1 MDMPVD
7 LPSSWISQIDL
18 SAISGKV
25 ADFTP
30 VIKVIKDT
38 WNKQTLEGLREGKVA
53 VSDELLNESLARSI
67 ENNENISDLQ
77 VTSIGDKKIKIK
89 ANTAH
94 LGRVEMT
101 CRIDR
106 FEHNKDNSTVQFTVV
121 KKKLPDKGF
130 LSFFVSQFSLSMMEN
145 FVGKMDLGE
154 EIPMQIK
161 GNTVTLDLKNVLA
174 GSDFG
179 KSELYGYKLIDTI
192 EIQEAV
198 PRDGYI
204 EFKTSLNMP
213 ESVENAIK
221 NILK

>member
-130 LSFFVSQFSLSMMEN
+130 FIIFC
-145 FVGKMDLGE
+145 
-154 EIPMQIK
+154 
-161 GNTVTLDLKNVLA
+161 LA
-174 GSDFG
+174 
-179 KSELYGYKLIDTI
+179 
-192 EIQEAV
+192 V
-198 PRDGYI
+198 
-204 EFKTSLNMP
+204 
-213 ESVENAIK
+213 
-221 NILK
+221 